1 MTCVCTPL
9 SLTLS
14 MTLTRLIEI
23 MLLYL
28 PPYSPDQ
35 NPIEESFS
43 TWKAY
48 LRRHGETLQ
57 GHDDPIFILLDSL
70 GCITS
75 EMALNWF
82 RHAGYIVHDDI
93 A

>member
-1 MTCVCTPL
+1 MTCVCIPL
-9 SLTLS
+9 LLTLS
-14 MTLTRLIEI
+14 LAFTHLIEI

-28 PPYSPDQ
+28 PPYSLD
-35 NPIEESFS
+35 PIEESFS

-48 LRRHGETLQ
+48 LRCHGETLQ

-70 GCITS
+70 GCITA

-82 RHAGYIVHDDI
+82 RHAGYIVHNVV
-93 A
+93 